1 MRTYPITSEHL
12 DAISRA
18 AQAQDP
24 WIKGAIAFTPL
35 DAQPGTPPVLGIVHN
50 LDDDGALSPALAV
63 VLAEIRDGA
72 LVEVRRDLIEWEGT
86 ALQARDTVTYWQC
99 VPIEDGPAGGQ

>member
-1 MRTYPITSEHL
+1 MRAYPITTELL
-12 DAISRA
+12 DAISA
-18 AQAQDP
+18 AVQAQDP

-35 DAQPGTPPVLGIVHN
+35 DAEPGTPPVLGIVHN
-50 LDDDGALSPALAV
+50 LDDDGALPFAV
-63 VLAEIRDGA
+63 AEVLHTVHDGE
-72 LVEVRRDLIEWEGT
+72 LVDVRRDLIEWEGT